1 MYLVS
6 VILPVF
12 NGEKYL
18 NVCLDSICKQTLSN
32 IEIICVND
40 GSTDNTLSILE
51 KYSSKDQRIKIIS
64 TENNGQGS
72 ARNIALNYASGE
84 YIAFVDADDWISNDA
99 LYLLYNDAKSRN
111 LDMLFY
117 QMINYMEYSGD
128 YVETDLYNHICF
140 EKNGIGEETI
150 FNNNNTKDFLFE
162 IPVCPVSKLYR
173 KKFLD
178 EYGLNFSEGMFFE
191 DNEFFYKTYFKCQK
205 AGFLKK
211 HLYYRRRHKDSVT
224 QIIDKRKF
232 DIICAA
238 NNILNIFKANDKY
251 EEYKKDVI
259 NHTFLMIVEW
269 FKKFSL
275 DLRQSFYKNIK
286 ENFKGFNEY
295 CMDFKNN
302 LEYENKVIHDF
313 VVNNDYYLDFLLEY
327 KLFKSEYIIYDGG
340 GESIGG
346 TVDYKNYK
354 DSSSNKYKI
363 TIVIP
368 IYNIG
373 KYIHRTLMSI
383 ENQSFG
389 VENIEV
395 LLVDD
400 ASTDDTYD
408 VLKYYSNKYGGFKV
422 IHIINGSGS
431 CGIPRNIGLLEA
443 SSDYVLFL
451 DHDDLLEINAL
462 EILYDTIQNYNCD
475 FVYGTYASVDVN
487 LPTKII
493 YPNEKQGFFNGLSDN
508 ERSIAFPPPSIW
520 TKLFKK
526 DFLIKNNILF
536 PTILGEDA
544 IFMSKSLMKAKG
556 VYYLGNSL
564 ICYHVLSDSSYTKN
578 ISFKYLLEGFASEEY
593 LSDLYNSYENADLYK
608 IRSEGILDF
617 YLSQFYK
624 SNLTKN
630 EIINIFPALYR
641 FTHRI
646 YSLGLS
652 PHVSEHNKIL
662 FDYILDKDISSIL
675 KYKNVNIEV
684 PRKQKLKNFVKHNIK
699 KVIR

>member
-1 MYLVS
+1 MYSVS
-6 VILPVF
+6 VIIPIF

-18 NVCLDSICKQTLSN
+18 NKCLDSICKQTLSN
-32 IEIICVND
+32 IEIICIND

-64 TENNGQGS
+64 IENNGQGF
-72 ARNIALNYASGE
+72 ARNIALNCANGE
-84 YIAFVDADDWISNDA
+84 YIAFVDADDWIENDA
-99 LYLLYNDAKSRN
+99 LELLYDNAKSRN
-111 LDMLFY
+111 LDLLFY
-117 QMINYMEYSGD
+117 QMINYMDYSKD

-140 EKNGIGEETI
+140 ERNGINENTI
-150 FNNNNTKDFLFE
+150 FNNNDTKDFLFE

-173 KKFLD
+173 KNFLD
-178 EYGLNFSEGMFFE
+178 ENDLRFKEGIFFE

-211 HLYYRRRHKDSVT
+211 HFYYRRRHKDSVT

-232 DIICAA
+232 DIVHAA
-238 NNILNIFKANDKY
+238 NDILDVFKVNGKYNI
-251 EEYKKDVI
+251 YKKDVI
-259 NHTFLMIVEW
+259 NHTFLMVVEW

-275 DLRQSFYKNIK
+275 DLRQSFYKHIK
-286 ENFKGFNEY
+286 DNFKGFNDY

-302 LEYENKVIHDF
+302 LDYETKLMHQF
-313 VVNNDYYLDFLLEY
+313 VLNNDYYLDFLSEY
-327 KLFKSEYIIYDGG
+327 KLFKSEYVIYDNGI
-340 GESIGG
+340 EFIGG
-346 TVDYKNYK
+346 TSDYKNYLK
-354 DSSSNKYKI
+354 NSSKKYKI
-363 TIVIP
+363 TVVIP

-389 VENIEV
+389 VENLEV

-400 ASTDDTYD
+400 SSTDGTYN
-408 VLKYYSNKYGGFKV
+408 VLKSYSDKYCGFKA
-422 IHIINGSGS
+422 IHIKKGSGS
-431 CGIPRNIGLLEA
+431 CGTPRNIGLLEA

-462 EILYDTIQNYNCD
+462 ELLYNAMQDNDCD
-475 FVYGTYASVDVN
+475 LVYGTYASVDVDF
-487 LPTKII
+487 PTKII
-493 YPNEKQGFFNGLSDN
+493 YPNEKQGFFNGISDN

-520 TKLFKK
+520 TKLFKR

-544 IFMSKSLMKAKG
+544 IFMSKSLIKAKS

-564 ICYHVLSDSSYTKN
+564 ICYHVLNDSSYTKN
-578 ISFKYLLEGFASEEY
+578 ISYKYLIEGFTSEKY
-593 LSDLYNSYENADLYK
+593 MFDLYNCCGNNNLYK

-624 SNLTKN
+624 SRLTKN
-630 EIINIFPALYR
+630 EVIDIFPLLYD
-641 FTHRI
+641 FTYRI

-652 PHVSEHNKIL
+652 PHVNENNKIL
-662 FDYILDKDISSIL
+662 FNYILNKDILAIL
-675 KYKNVNIEV
+675 KLKNIPINMS
-684 PRKQKLKNFVKHNIK
+684 RKQKFKNNIRHIIK
-699 KVIR
+699 KVIG

>member
-1 MYLVS
+1 MYSVS
-6 VILPVF
+6 VIIPIF

-18 NVCLDSICKQTLSN
+18 NKCLDSICNQTLID
-32 IEIICVND
+32 IEIICIDD

-64 TENNGQGS
+64 TENNGQGA
-72 ARNIALNYASGE
+72 ARNLALNQAKGE
-84 YIAFVDADDWISNDA
+84 YIAFVDADDWIDNDA
-99 LYLLYNDAKSRN
+99 LELLYNDAKSKN
-111 LDMLFY
+111 LDLLFY
-117 QMINYMEYSGD
+117 QMVNYMDYSKK
-128 YVETDLYNHICF
+128 YIETDLYNHICF
-140 EKNGIGEETI
+140 EKNGIDENII
-150 FNNNNTKDFLFE
+150 FNSYDTKDFLFE

-173 KKFLD
+173 KDFLD
-178 EYGLNFSEGMFFE
+178 EYNLYFTEGMFFE

-232 DIICAA
+232 DIVYAA
-238 NNILNIFKANDKY
+238 NDILDVFKDNGMCDV
-251 EEYKKDVI
+251 YKKDVI
-259 NHTFLMIVEW
+259 NHTFLMVVEW

-275 DLRQSFYKNIK
+275 DLRQSFYEYIK
-286 ENFKGFNEY
+286 DNFKGFNEY

-302 LEYENKVIHDF
+302 LDYENKIIHDF
-313 VVNNDYYLDFLLEY
+313 VLSNDYYLDFLSEY
-327 KLFKSEYIIYDGG
+327 KLFKSEYVIYDNDM
-340 GESIGG
+340 EFIGG
-346 TVDYKNYK
+346 TDDYKNYVG
-354 DSSSNKYKI
+354 SSSKKYKI

-368 IYNIG
+368 IYNVG

-389 VENIEV
+389 VENLEV

-400 ASTDDTYD
+400 SSTDNTYD
-408 VLKYYSNKYGGFKV
+408 ILQDYSDKYDGFKV
-422 IHIINGSGS
+422 IHIKKGTGS
-431 CGIPRNIGLLEA
+431 CGTPRNIGLLEA

-462 EILYDTIQNYNCD
+462 EVLYDTIHDYDCD
-475 FVYGTYASVDVN
+475 FVYGTYVSVDVD

-493 YPNEKQGFFNGLSDN
+493 YPTEKQGFFKGLSDN

-526 DFLIKNNILF
+526 DFLIKNNIFF

-544 IFMSKSLMKAKG
+544 IFMSKVLMKAKS

-564 ICYHVLSDSSYTKN
+564 ICYHVLSDNSFTKN
-578 ISFKYLLEGFASEEY
+578 ISYKYLIEGFTSEEY
-593 LSDLYNSYENADLYK
+593 MFELYAIYENNSLYK

-630 EIINIFPALYR
+630 EVIDLFPALYD
-641 FTHRI
+641 FTYRI
-646 YSLGLS
+646 SSFDLF
-652 PHVSEHNKIL
+652 PHVNENNKIL
-662 FDYILDKDISSIL
+662 FKYILDKDIPSIL
-675 KYKNVNIEV
+675 ELKKIGIDV
-684 PRKQKLKNFVKHNIK
+684 PKKQKLKNFIKHSIK
-699 KVIR
+699 KVIG